1 MQIYKHLSDK
11 KLNDFQMCQLL
22 QRCTKQW
29 CIFEYNIIKYKL
41 IELRLQAALWYE
53 RFLLCA
59 YPYSYS
65 EKNH

>member
-22 QRCTKQW
+22 QRRTKKW

-53 RFLLCA
+53 RF
-59 YPYSYS
+59 
-65 EKNH
+65 

>member
-22 QRCTKQW
+22 QRCTKKW

-41 IELRLQAALWYE
+41 IELILQAALWYE
-53 RFLLCA
+53 RF
-59 YPYSYS
+59 
-65 EKNH
+65 